1 MPLDKKF
8 AAYQLLRELDAVT
21 SSIMSQVAYGRMG
34 ELSWVETQALH
45 REAFEKWMRFAAT
58 LDSPDLSG
66 SLKGGRDAGE
76 PRTKDT
82 YT

>member
-1 MPLDKKF
+1 MPLEKKF

-21 SSIMSQVAYGRMG
+21 SSIMNQVVYGRMG
-34 ELSWVETQALH
+34 DLSWKETQALH
-45 REAFEKWMRFAAT
+45 REIFEKWMRFAAT

-66 SLKGGRDAGE
+66 SLNGGRDAGE
-76 PRTKDT
+76 PRPKDT